1 MNSKLTTIFVL
12 FMFFLTGFMSGC
24 SSLKVVDL
32 NPQPLVSNAILQ
44 DNDTIVSMDPIEI
57 VAGGF
62 KDAEKWQKGLADVLR
77 NEKIFHIIS
86 PSIKDKYTDLLIRG
100 KVSGSFRPNG
110 TKNFFTW
117 WPGPLIFAQ
126 GWRGTRYIYDA
137 TADIDVVDVKSG
149 DVLGSYYAESSYEL
163 IHKSYNPWHFFGT
176 LFIIPGTIK
185 ASVSTVPRALY
196 RQKIYEAV
204 YPALWKKMA
213 LLIKEGQSKLFSERM
228 ATKKDKCG
236 EKFNEEIKVGMIW
249 SEFAFCQTS
258 KFDFLGQQPMES
270 TMVSIYV
277 NKDKSLRVH
286 VANDGRIIR
295 WYIAKYPKINGS
307 ATNLKNKL

>member
-1 MNSKLTTIFVL
+1 MNLNLTKRFLLAT
-12 FMFFLTGFMSGC
+12 FFLTFLISGC

-32 NPQPLVSNAILQ
+32 NPQPLVSNNVQ
-44 DNDTIVSMDPIEI
+44 HDTDIIVSIDPIEI
-57 VAGGF
+57 VAGGY
-62 KDAEKWQKGLADVLR
+62 KDAEKWQQGLGDVLR
-77 NEKIFHIIS
+77 NERIFHIIS

-100 KVSGSFRPNG
+100 KVSGIFRHNG

-137 TADIDVVDVKSG
+137 ISDIEIVDAKS
-149 DVLGSYYAESSYEL
+149 DKVLGSYHAESTYEL

-185 ASVSTVPRALY
+185 AAVSTTPRVLY

-213 LLIKEGQSKLFSERM
+213 LLINEGQSKIFSERI
-228 ATKKDKCG
+228 ATQKDKCG
-236 EKFNEEIKVGMIW
+236 VKFNEDIKVGMIW
-249 SEFAFCQTS
+249 TEFASCQTS
-258 KFDFLGQQPMES
+258 NFDFLGQQTMES
-270 TMVSIYV
+270 GVVSIYV
-277 NKDKSLRVH
+277 KKDKSLRVH
-286 VANDGRIIR
+286 VGSDGRIIR
-295 WYIAKYPKINGS
+295 WYIAKHPEDKGLQ
-307 ATNLKNKL
+307 AT